1 LLIEWHHRY
10 FLLPFD
16 VLSFATTMM
25 NMTKQSLLLGLML
38 WCLAAASSAQIR
50 QEIDKA
56 KKDPQTAERAAKADA
71 RLVDLKKVTDV
82 KQHDENNCLHAGQK
96 LPAEKKVRKKKS

>member
-1 LLIEWHHRY
+1 
-10 FLLPFD
+10 
-16 VLSFATTMM
+16 
-25 NMTKQSLLLGLML
+25 MTKQSLLPGLML